1 MKVMQKRIYDKGDN
15 ILNSYQFDD
24 INGIVDINKTLSILL
39 ESGVLIE
46 EIIINEF
53 GDIYD
58 NKRTFSYDNIESFV
72 EKSNDYKDMLIYE
85 CILLCKVDNIKITC
99 VILPLDN
106 VLRIQYGKNLH
117 LNNGLNF
124 DSYSDTIANEVN
136 SRLTK

>member
-53 GDIYD
+53 GI
-58 NKRTFSYDNIESFV
+58 KQELKVGENIIEFTPTKEETITYTCWMKMIKNTIKV
-72 EKSNDYKDMLIYE
+72 IDDEDYFK
-85 CILLCKVDNIKITC
+85 
-99 VILPLDN
+99 
-106 VLRIQYGKNLH
+106 G
-117 LNNGLNF
+117 G
-124 DSYSDTIANEVN
+124 
-136 SRLTK
+136 